1 MKSILGVCLIG
12 LTIGGIGA
20 AQDPTVPGLRQG
32 ISVQLPVSSQATAKP
47 EADQQDVTV
56 VTITAG
62 GNLYLGTRPVEL
74 GELTGLTASPVY
86 VKADAR
92 VSYQQVLTVL
102 SALRNH
108 PVVLL
113 TQPAVTAEPG
123 KLLPPFGVSFTMEG
137 P

>member
-1 MKSILGVCLIG
+1 M
-12 LTIGGIGA
+12 
-20 AQDPTVPGLRQG
+20 
-32 ISVQLPVSSQATAKP
+32 P

-56 VTITAG
+56 VTITVD

-92 VSYQQVLTVL
+92 VAYQQVLTVL
-102 SALRNH
+102 SALSHH

-113 TQPAVTAEPG
+113 TQPTVTPEPG
-123 KLLPPFGVSFTMEG
+123 TLQSPYGVSLAIG
-137 P
+137 RQ